1 MQRVKFKIF
10 ETTEIN
16 KINVVSNTGPMV
28 SAFQCDRIDLLK
40 RYFSLIYITPSE
52 REELNVHGWIDEV
65 NQLIAEGFV
74 VVEALTNSEK
84 IQAEVVDKRIAQ
96 LQKSANSD
104 WHDDLA
110 EAEAIVLM
118 QHRKNLD
125 VAMILLDEKAAR
137 QVARQLGLNL
147 TGFPGVLGRAG
158 LDGVLTKDEIRQLLK
173 MCQQQGTFYSDRL
186 IETLAE
192 NYGK

>member
-1 MQRVKFKIF
+1 ML
-10 ETTEIN
+10 ETTEVDKVIA
-16 KINVVSNTGPMV
+16 ISNTGPMV
-28 SAFQCDRIDLLK
+28 SAFQCGRIDLLK

-52 REELNVHGWIDEV
+52 LEELNVHGWIDEV

-74 VVEALTNSEK
+74 VVEELTDSEK
-84 IQAEVVDKRIAQ
+84 TQAEAVAKRIAQ

-104 WHDDLA
+104 WHNDLA

-137 QVARQLGLNL
+137 QVARQLRLNL

-173 MCQQQGTFYSDRL
+173 MCQQQGTFYSDQL

-192 NYGK
+192 NYGN

>member
-84 IQAEVVDKRIAQ
+84 IQAEVVAKRIAQ